1 MCIRSLTNDV
11 LFLFQSRHSDSLAL
25 LYVLHDDY
33 DRASYYAGNYQQ
45 NFLAVSNFDQ
55 ALVYSMHF
63 YLFSLLINNNRQ
75 KNWILIGRNKGY
87 YCFAIVLQ
95 QWNGEN
101 WRWIYLGTKWE
112 IKEKTLNTNAKRTMV
127 KKCSGESKCV
137 INNYHNGSDVSART
151 RQAATQNQKS
161 FWDGDYFA

>member
-1 MCIRSLTNDV
+1 MCIPRLTNDV

-63 YLFSLLINNNRQ
+63 YFFYLLINNNRQ
-75 KNWILIGRNKGY
+75 KNWIVIGRDVLLLCH
-87 YCFAIVLQ
+87 CFATV
-95 QWNGEN
+95 
-101 WRWIYLGTKWE
+101 
-112 IKEKTLNTNAKRTMV
+112 A
-127 KKCSGESKCV
+127 
-137 INNYHNGSDVSART
+137 ART
-151 RQAATQNQKS
+151 EKIEDEFIEGLS
-161 FWDGDYFA
+161 GK